1 MQHEIKNKQNKIWF
15 IAYSEDLI
23 VFHYGEIQPFGVM
36 RTGQPVLEQFETE
49 QEWAEAIIQ
58 LKGQEFYD
66 TVVKGQEEIEGQD
79 IE

>member
-1 MQHEIKNKQNKIWF
+1 
-15 IAYSEDLI
+15 
-23 VFHYGEIQPFGVM
+23 M

-66 TVVKGQEEIEGQD
+66 TVVKGQEEITE
-79 IE
+79 

>member
-1 MQHEIKNKQNKIWF
+1 MSNQIKNHKKKVYW
-15 IAYSEDLI
+15 IAHSEDLSI
-23 VFHYGEIQPFGVM
+23 FHQGSIEVGSVLT
-36 RTGQPVLEQFETE
+36 TGQPVLEQFETE

-66 TVVKGQEEIEGQD
+66 TVVKGQEEI